1 MQHGICFQRV
11 DEMRKINIAIILIG
25 IILTLIF
32 SYFIPYVWGGII
44 PGAIIGVIKRRSTKL
59 ISSFLIG
66 FIGSLV
72 VYFVYPINYLI
83 SLAKTVELLAGIQW
97 FILILLFPLLYGL
110 IELSAA
116 GIVGEILSLISKK

>member
-1 MQHGICFQRV
+1 
-11 DEMRKINIAIILIG
+11 MRKINIAIILIG